1 MWNIVSSCLVV
12 HKNATQAGEKKKKKC
27 FEEKDPKVCFT
38 IFKHQEYAVY
48 AGFTLQLSTK
58 KDMSLIMNPF

>member
-1 MWNIVSSCLVV
+1 MQLRL
-12 HKNATQAGEKKKKKC
+12 GEKKKKKC
-27 FEEKDPKVCFT
+27 FEENDPKVCFT